1 MTTTAGRGS
10 TRDAIF
16 RAGADLFAQ
25 RGFADTG
32 VREIAALAGVTPA
45 LVIRY
50 FGSKEQLFLE
60 TVALETGF
68 SAIMNGPLEGIGEAI
83 VAFLVGHAHE
93 AAAEAQVG
101 TFAALMRAT
110 DRPAVRESLL
120 RSLERDVV
128 APLAPRMSGADRDLR
143 ARLVSAQ
150 LSGLLCALELVDDPG
165 LHGTDPALLAR
176 LYGRSIQ
183 LLVDGG

>member
-1 MTTTAGRGS
+1 MTTGGRES
-10 TRDAIF
+10 TREAIF
-16 RAGADLFAQ
+16 RAGAQLFAE
-25 RGFADTG
+25 RGFGETG

-60 TVALETGF
+60 TMDLETDF
-68 SAIMNGPLEGIGEAI
+68 TALMRGPLDGLGEA
-83 VAFLVGHAHE
+83 VVSFLVSHASRAASE
-93 AAAEAQVG
+93 AKVG

-110 DRPAVRESLL
+110 DRPAVRASLV

-128 APLAPRMSGADRDLR
+128 APLAPRMSGPDADLR

-150 LSGLLCALELVDDPG
+150 LTGLLCALELVDDPG

-176 LYGRSIQ
+176 VYGRSIQ
-183 LLVDGG
+183 LLIDGA